1 MSVHGTVARLH
12 AAHPVAEHAD
22 MDGVVVLSSA
32 VAGVGVSTLAAM
44 LARTLTQRGVKC
56 VLVDADLQGGGL
68 DVLLGIENEDGS
80 RFGDINAPLG
90 KVDGKALLRELPVWD
105 GVPVLSCDPWKI
117 ENPQWWEIQAC
128 IRALAQ
134 TRRTV
139 IVDMANHIGLD
150 GLKACAGA
158 LHIVAVE
165 MTVLG
170 LARAKTWLK
179 SLGTVDG
186 NGGSSPILVGI
197 EPRGTIRNRGT
208 TGIAEAQEYLECE
221 IGIVIRP
228 DGKLCSDWDCA
239 SRTRLCAKPWNDWP
253 IAYRKGVA
261 ESGRIMELGP
271 LSEVAREPGVT
282 DIAVT
287 CDGSVWVDGGDGMRL
302 RRLRVPFDSA
312 QSIRNFA
319 VRLCSQLGRRLDD
332 ACPIADAST
341 VDGVRV
347 HAVIAPLVPQGAA
360 ISIRLPD
367 ATAPRLE
374 SLAHHGMF
382 PPAWLPLLRGLVRR
396 KATMLVTGGTGAGK
410 TTMLKALLMQ
420 CPPTERII
428 TVEEVRELGMFHHAN
443 HVSLVTREANVEGV
457 GAIDLSQLIAAT
469 LRMRPDRVVVGEC
482 RGAEIA
488 DLLRALNSGHR
499 GGMTTLHANSV
510 EAVPSRLVAL
520 GLLAGLDPRATVAL
534 AENAFDVVLHVER
547 TQGYRRISQIGQLT
561 VRDGRLQGSLLAFWN
576 GGQVRTNERWVD
588 FMRRW
593 GV

>member
-1 MSVHGTVARLH
+1 M
-12 AAHPVAEHAD
+12 
-22 MDGVVVLSSA
+22 
-32 VAGVGVSTLAAM
+32 
-44 LARTLTQRGVKC
+44 
-56 VLVDADLQGGGL
+56 
-68 DVLLGIENEDGS
+68 
-80 RFGDINAPLG
+80 
-90 KVDGKALLRELPVWD
+90 
-105 GVPVLSCDPWKI
+105 
-117 ENPQWWEIQAC
+117 AC
-128 IRALAQ
+128 
-134 TRRTV
+134 
-139 IVDMANHIGLD
+139 
-150 GLKACAGA
+150 
-158 LHIVAVE
+158 
-165 MTVLG
+165 
-170 LARAKTWLK
+170 
-179 SLGTVDG
+179 
-186 NGGSSPILVGI
+186 
-197 EPRGTIRNRGT
+197 
-208 TGIAEAQEYLECE
+208 
-221 IGIVIRP
+221 
-228 DGKLCSDWDCA
+228 DCA
-239 SRTRLCAKPWNDWP
+239 DCVCRST
-253 IAYRKGVA
+253 
-261 ESGRIMELGP
+261 
-271 LSEVAREPGVT
+271 
-282 DIAVT
+282 
-287 CDGSVWVDGGDGMRL
+287 
-302 RRLRVPFDSA
+302 
-312 QSIRNFA
+312 RNFA

-382 PPAWLPLLRGLVRR
+382 PMAWLPLLRGLVRR

-520 GLLAGLDPRATVAL
+520 GLLAGLDPRATAAL

-561 VRDGRLQGSLLAFWN
+561 VRDGRLQGSPLAFWN

>member
-1 MSVHGTVARLH
+1 M
-12 AAHPVAEHAD
+12 
-22 MDGVVVLSSA
+22 
-32 VAGVGVSTLAAM
+32 
-44 LARTLTQRGVKC
+44 
-56 VLVDADLQGGGL
+56 
-68 DVLLGIENEDGS
+68 
-80 RFGDINAPLG
+80 
-90 KVDGKALLRELPVWD
+90 
-105 GVPVLSCDPWKI
+105 
-117 ENPQWWEIQAC
+117 
-128 IRALAQ
+128 
-134 TRRTV
+134 
-139 IVDMANHIGLD
+139 
-150 GLKACAGA
+150 
-158 LHIVAVE
+158 
-165 MTVLG
+165 
-170 LARAKTWLK
+170 
-179 SLGTVDG
+179 
-186 NGGSSPILVGI
+186 
-197 EPRGTIRNRGT
+197 
-208 TGIAEAQEYLECE
+208 
-221 IGIVIRP
+221 
-228 DGKLCSDWDCA
+228 
-239 SRTRLCAKPWNDWP
+239 
-253 IAYRKGVA
+253 A

-382 PPAWLPLLRGLVRR
+382 PLAWLPLLRGLVRR

-499 GGMTTLHANSV
+499 GGRPPCMRTVWKPCHRVWWRLGCSPVWIRVPPPHLRKTLSMWCCMWNERKDIAESLRSV
-510 EAVPSRLVAL
+510 NLPCGMEGCKAAL
-520 GLLAGLDPRATVAL
+520 WHFGMAGRC
-534 AENAFDVVLHVER
+534 ER
-547 TQGYRRISQIGQLT
+547 TSDGWISCGDGAYESVPVRGRAMARFGNTQGVCDEMVGMVCRSDDCARR
-561 VRDGRLQGSLLAFWN
+561 VA
-576 GGQVRTNERWVD
+576 
-588 FMRRW
+588 MAAPP
-593 GV
+593 